1 MDNVITIF
9 MNYKIK
15 RLMEYGI
22 LFYQQD
28 TPFIRRVFSSYF
40 QTFVDNYYYGVF
52 NTIDD
57 EVYNRKNLKMEF
69 TGIMD
74 EMLYDYETY
83 EFSMSPEEYKKNQET
98 IRKLRDLSY
107 EIVRID
113 LMEFSDKDQIPEL
126 VQKLVDENELL
137 SKYVENSMQKLI
149 KLVKDTYLQSKKLL
163 QYQDEYFTLKE
174 KYFMGHDDC
183 CFMSLV
189 PNIKSLTIYR
199 NNLVNKVYED
209 DKFTS
214 SKFYCLIQKVS
225 LLLLHN
231 FLEKKE
237 NKKIFIEIPSE
248 CVGRGKIQDKILKL
262 IDNPMFQKNVYLG
275 VPYSLYTS
283 QKTAF
288 AIDYHFACI
297 QDFSHIN
304 DIYQKVEDIY
314 QDAFSH
320 YLIVSN
326 CRWEEREYFIEFQND
341 VLTILVFE
349 EE

>member
-15 RLMEYGI
+15 RLVEYGVL
-22 LFYQQD
+22 LFQQD

-40 QTFVDNYYYGVF
+40 QTFIDNYYYGIF

-57 EVYNRKNLKMEF
+57 ETYNRKNLKLEF
-69 TGIMD
+69 IGIME

-83 EFSMSPEEYKKNQET
+83 EFAMSPEEYKANQEI
-98 IRKLRDLSY
+98 IRTLRDLSY

-113 LMEFSDKDQIPEL
+113 LLDIQEKDQIPEL
-126 VQKLVDENELL
+126 VQKLVDGNELL
-137 SKYVENSMQKLI
+137 SKYVEDSIQKLI
-149 KLVKDTYLQSKKLL
+149 KLVKDTYLQSKRLL
-163 QYQDEYFTLKE
+163 QYQDEYFTLEE
-174 KYFMGHDDC
+174 KYFTGHNDC
-183 CFMSLV
+183 CFMRLV
-189 PNIKSLTIYR
+189 PNIKSIAMYR
-199 NNLVNKVYED
+199 KNLINKVYEKD
-209 DKFTS
+209 EFTS
-214 SKFYCLIQKVS
+214 SKFYCLIQKIS

-237 NKKIFIEIPSE
+237 NKKIFIELPSE
-248 CVGRGKIQDKILKL
+248 CVSRGKIQDKIIQL
-262 IDNPMFQKNVYLG
+262 IDNPLFQKYVYLG
-275 VPYSLYTS
+275 VPYSLYTT
-283 QKTAF
+283 QKNAF
-288 AIDYHFACI
+288 LIDYHFACI

-326 CRWEEREYFIEFQND
+326 CRWEEKEYFLEFQND